1 MGWESKEWL
10 CQSIA
15 SGFVRDPGESG
26 LPSDEAQDLSPRR
39 SGEISLVAESAPA
52 FIRKVNM
59 TITAQQRA
67 AIQMIGMSE
76 GTITHPLTKHGGYDV
91 IVTGIQL
98 PKQEVFYDFAYHPF
112 ALGFD
117 PQQYR
122 PGLILPGWRHPK
134 VINAD
139 DLEST
144 AAGIGQ
150 ILRRFWLAEAKAL
163 HLADFSAA
171 SQDAYIVQQFRE
183 RYALAALEAGKFIE
197 FCNAIS
203 GLWASMPGK
212 SYPGQPQ
219 RSLERVRA
227 FFEAAGGTVSD

>member
-1 MGWESKEWL
+1 M
-10 CQSIA
+10 
-15 SGFVRDPGESG
+15 
-26 LPSDEAQDLSPRR
+26 
-39 SGEISLVAESAPA
+39 
-52 FIRKVNM
+52 
-59 TITAQQRA
+59 ITAQQRA
-67 AIQMIGMSE
+67 AIQMLGMSE
-76 GTITHPLTKHGGYDV
+76 GTITHPLTRHGGYDV
-91 IVTGIQL
+91 IVTGIQP
-98 PKQEVFYDFAYHPF
+98 PKLEIFYDFTCHPF

-122 PGLILPGWRHPK
+122 PGLILPGWRKPK
-134 VINAD
+134 VINND

-144 AAGIGQ
+144 AAGIAQ
-150 ILRRFWLAEAKAL
+150 ILRRFWLTEAKAL
-163 HLADFSAA
+163 NLKDFGPDA
-171 SQDAYIVQQFRE
+171 QDAYIVQQFRE
-183 RYALAALEAGKFIE
+183 RHALDALETGKFTE